1 MPPVLAAPPRHP
13 RRVAV
18 RGRRGRVGLEAQL
31 LRSLGD
37 AIHQEVLI
45 PVVAVL
51 AHDRAE
57 LRQLAIH
64 DPRDRIP
71 PKHHDLVQPL
81 GKQRDSATLAA
92 SASAAHATFARGSI
106 VAKLK
111 MSDGGTRTSGRSVFT
126 EIHKTRVKQRNQI
139 HWPFAHVNAG
149 IVQASSRASAQY
161 RV

>member
-1 MPPVLAAPPRHP
+1 MPPILSPPPRHP

-31 LRSLGD
+31 LRRLGD
-37 AIHQEVLI
+37 AIHQEVLVL
-45 PVVAVL
+45 VVAVL

-81 GKQRDSATLAA
+81 GKQRDISRERERRTRDVR
-92 SASAAHATFARGSI
+92 ARVHRREVEDI
-106 VAKLK
+106 
-111 MSDGGTRTSGRSVFT
+111 RGRHQDLGQ
-126 EIHKTRVKQRNQI
+126 ERIHGD
-139 HWPFAHVNAG
+139 P
-149 IVQASSRASAQY
+149 
-161 RV
+161 